1 MSAFVG
7 FFTEAVYI
15 NISERER
22 QGMHAGRRT
31 GQGMHAGRGRSSHE
45 PKWNRVF

>member
-1 MSAFVG
+1 MFAFVG

-22 QGMHAGRRT
+22 QGMHAGR
-31 GQGMHAGRGRSSHE
+31 GRSSRE